1 MVPQTSS
8 AGTHCDRTPK
18 HEREPPQRRAL
29 KQRALIALGLRVV
42 QADRPSGIQLIEVD
56 SNAGSPLAV
65 SARRCRRSRNLRNS
79 LCKESTDSNGHGLP
93 RRWFRRL
100 RLRALIAFGLRTVQ
114 ADRPSGIQLIEVDST
129 LGSPFVTSA
138 PRCRRSRNLRIA
150 CVRSRRTP
158 ACMDSPAPKRA
169 AAAASARTT
178 VTHGAA
184 SRPIPSKTC
193 ADRADRSTRP
203 QKRPRVPRTL
213 AGSSRRPRSHR
224 IGAHRHK

>member
-1 MVPQTSS
+1 VSTTQARGASRGPVSLLVGLGRSDRRRGVVPQVDRTAPGWTPTSMVPQTSS

-29 KQRALIALGLRVV
+29 EQRALIAL
-42 QADRPSGIQLIEVD
+42 
-56 SNAGSPLAV
+56 
-65 SARRCRRSRNLRNS
+65 
-79 LCKESTDSNGHGLP
+79 
-93 RRWFRRL
+93 
-100 RLRALIAFGLRTVQ
+100 GLRTVQ

-158 ACMDSPAPKRA
+158 AYMDSPAPKRA

-184 SRPIPSKTC
+184 SRPIPSETC
-193 ADRADRSTRP
+193 ADRAGRSTRP